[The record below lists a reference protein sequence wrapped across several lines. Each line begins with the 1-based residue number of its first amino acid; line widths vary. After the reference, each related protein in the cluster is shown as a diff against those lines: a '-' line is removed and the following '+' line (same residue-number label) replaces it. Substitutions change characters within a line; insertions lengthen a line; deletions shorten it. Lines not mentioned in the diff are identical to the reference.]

1 MHITTLALLIAQ
13 HHRKMGMWWTAPCDC
28 AVESLVPQEYGYE
41 SGSETS
47 GSGDGIEPEAQE
59 GIEPEA
65 QEMNEHE
72 AGIEPMEAADAAD
85 PEAVILLITST
96 YPLMAIL
103 SNCVL
108 CL

>member
-1 MHITTLALLIAQ
+1 MHITTLAPLIAQ

-28 AVESLVPQEYGYE
+28 AVESLVPQHYGYE

-47 GSGDGIEPEAQE
+47 GSGD

>member
-1 MHITTLALLIAQ
+1 MHITTLAPLIAQ
-13 HHRKMGMWWTAPCDC
+13 HHRKMGMWWTSPCDC
-28 AVESLVPQEYGYE
+28 PVESLVPQDYGNE

-47 GSGDGIEPEAQE
+47 GSGDGIEPAAQE
-59 GIEPEA
+59 T
-65 QEMNEHE
+65 NEHE
-72 AGIEPMEAADAAD
+72 AMAAADAAD